1 MNGLTVD
8 FGRWILRANNLKSMI
23 WGFEEA
29 KWGMA
34 REGLLI
40 CFKNFIYEWIH
51 IGVHEWS
58 NLLHGLE
65 GNQMIGKQ
73 GGKRPSQAVAAYRMS
88 VIGLTTKLSEAGE
101 PL

>member
-1 MNGLTVD
+1 M
-8 FGRWILRANNLKSMI
+8 
-23 WGFEEA
+23 
-29 KWGMA
+29 
-34 REGLLI
+34 
-40 CFKNFIYEWIH
+40 
-51 IGVHEWS
+51 HEWS